1 MCIYAMFANWR
12 HRYYQHQHE
21 WLRTIIRWRGLFQN
35 TRTKTTTQTLHTF
48 YSSPTTT
55 TTVTA
60 ALIRHLSIV
69 VTIKAENICANILK
83 IIYMMVISTSI
94 CIAMCV
100 AVVFFYMFVSFD
112 CIVQSACY
120 LLHCTNEVPWGRR
133 RQRRRKVAVNL
144 FLCRYCFAQRFSCGC
159 GATTRNVL
167 EYMCVCF
174 QRDDNYSYVFY

>member
-1 MCIYAMFANWR
+1 MTSVYAVCVCAVCCADAAAAMCIYAMFANWR

-100 AVVFFYMFVSFD
+100 AVVFFFICLSVS
-112 CIVQSACY
+112 IVLCSQRVTFCNAQTKCPGGDGSSGSGGGK
-120 LLHCTNEVPWGRR
+120 LL
-133 RQRRRKVAVNL
+133 
-144 FLCRYCFAQRFSCGC
+144 
-159 GATTRNVL
+159 
-167 EYMCVCF
+167 
-174 QRDDNYSYVFY
+174 